1 MERFPNPRPMPSSYP
16 YPLSS
21 VDLDKLNEILS
32 TLPVQKIRRQRQ
44 RMDLF
49 YSEILISANPDRG
62 VSFLSVL
69 RILAQYNIVKDETG
83 LL

>member
-1 MERFPNPRPMPSSYP
+1 
-16 YPLSS
+16 
-21 VDLDKLNEILS
+21 
-32 TLPVQKIRRQRQ
+32 
-44 RMDLF
+44 MDLF
-49 YSEILISANPDRG
+49 YTEILMSADPDRG